1 MLVHIVSTSRE
12 TETWKTYTRARAV
25 VKLRAV
31 LVFSTTMLGN
41 NGSGALAS
49 AKTVDASG
57 RTVSSIVAGPI
68 LSWVVEDELV
78 SVDMSSGSGVL
89 VVR

>member
-1 MLVHIVSTSRE
+1 
-12 TETWKTYTRARAV
+12 
-25 VKLRAV
+25 
-31 LVFSTTMLGN
+31 MLGN

-57 RTVSSIVAGPI
+57 WTVSSIVAGPI
-68 LSWVVEDELV
+68 PSWVVEDELM